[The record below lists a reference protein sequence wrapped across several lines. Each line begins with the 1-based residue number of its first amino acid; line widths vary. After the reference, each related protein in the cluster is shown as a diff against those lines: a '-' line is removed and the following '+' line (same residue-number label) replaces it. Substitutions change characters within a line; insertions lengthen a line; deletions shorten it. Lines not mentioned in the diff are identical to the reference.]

1 MKIYFLFIAGLIL
14 HYTVFGQDS
23 KTILPN
29 TFYKD
34 GEKLEYVLRYG
45 FITGGTAAL
54 ELNDSVY
61 EKLRLFH
68 LKATAKTTG
77 IADKIFKVKD
87 IYESYFD
94 KITGLPLLAIQNIRE
109 GKSYKYYNEV
119 RYYRKNNTVISSKSG
134 LHNVKENMLDIIS
147 AFYYIRRMD
156 FSKSKNGDVYK
167 FFTFFSDE
175 EFPFEIRF
183 RGREEVKTEWGKVK
197 CIKFA
202 PVVEPGRVFKSKDD
216 MLIWYTDDANKIPV
230 KITFE
235 LIVGHVTVELTNF
248 SNLRAKPVFKN

>member
-1 MKIYFLFIAGLIL
+1 MKVFFLIITGLIL
-14 HYTVFGQDS
+14 HITAFCQDS
-23 KTILPN
+23 KTLLPN
-29 TFYKD
+29 TFYKE

-45 FITGGTAAL
+45 FITGGTATL
-54 ELNDSVY
+54 ELKDSVY
-61 EKLRLFH
+61 DKVRLYH
-68 LKATAKTTG
+68 LKATAKTSG

-94 KITGLPLLAIQNIRE
+94 KSTGLPLLAIQNIRE
-109 GKSYKYYNEV
+109 GKTYKYYNEV
-119 RYYRKNNTVISSKSG
+119 RYYRKNNIVVSSKSG
-134 LHNVKENMLDIIS
+134 LHKVKDDMLDIVS

-167 FFTFFSDE
+167 FNTFFSDE
-175 EFPFEIRF
+175 DFPFEIRF
-183 RGREEVKTEWGKVK
+183 RGREDVKTEWGKIK
-197 CIKFA
+197 CLKFA

-248 SNLRAKPVFKN
+248 SNLRTKPVFKD